1 MSTKENEITVHE
13 LKQRL
18 DTGEPLSLIDVRE
31 KHEFQVCRIE
41 GCRLI
46 PLREIPNRIRDLD
59 PKREYVIYCHTG
71 NRSALA
77 TDYLR
82 RMGFGNVKNLKG
94 GIDEWARVVD
104 STMTRY

>member
-1 MSTKENEITVHE
+1 MNFKSAE
-13 LKQRL
+13 LK
-18 DTGEPLSLIDVRE
+18 GAGLSLSVKFRTE
-31 KHEFQVCRIE
+31 SC
-41 GCRLI
+41 
-46 PLREIPNRIRDLD
+46 DLD